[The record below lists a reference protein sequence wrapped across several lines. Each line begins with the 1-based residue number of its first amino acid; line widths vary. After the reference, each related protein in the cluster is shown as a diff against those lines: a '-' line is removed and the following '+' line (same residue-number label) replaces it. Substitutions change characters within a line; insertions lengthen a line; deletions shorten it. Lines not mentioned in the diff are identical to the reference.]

1 MGVCVVPFTGMGKS
15 AEGEGLWKGKQ
26 EFALDILSLSL
37 DILVEMSPDGYKS
50 RAERQVRTTAIN
62 LGVTSTSVVLD
73 EIRSPSRRVR

>member
-26 EFALDILSLSL
+26 EFALDILRLSL

-50 RAERQVRTTAIN
+50 RAEASQSYN
-62 LGVTSTSVVLD
+62 YKFGSH
-73 EIRSPSRRVR
+73 